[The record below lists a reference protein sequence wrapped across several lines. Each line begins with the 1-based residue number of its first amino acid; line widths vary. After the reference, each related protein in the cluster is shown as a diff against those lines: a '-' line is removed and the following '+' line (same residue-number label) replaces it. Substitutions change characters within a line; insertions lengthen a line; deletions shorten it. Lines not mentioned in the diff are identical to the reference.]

1 MAKRIE
7 VTNCNLPAKERALQA
22 RSGYHF
28 INHLQAGRDERKPK
42 IPDRKGTRTIT
53 KNAKNPHRIKCDF
66 SPSGIEHETRTV
78 FQWPSRL
85 ASQRRPP

>member
-7 VTNCNLPAKERALQA
+7 LTNCNLPAKERALQA
-22 RSGYHF
+22 RSGYNF

-53 KNAKNPHRIKCDF
+53 KNAKNLIPTGSNVTFLLLALNMKPELSF
-66 SPSGIEHETRTV
+66 SG
-78 FQWPSRL
+78 
-85 ASQRRPP
+85 PPV